1 MREQI
6 KVAIAKQLNM
16 LPENIRDDALIVDD
30 LGATSLD
37 AVELL
42 MALEDQFGVCIP
54 DEDVMDL
61 KTVLDI
67 EWYIENKLENE

>member
-6 KVAIAKQLNM
+6 KSAIAKQLEIQ
-16 LPENIRDDALIVDD
+16 PEEIRDDALIVDD

-42 MALEDQFGVCIP
+42 MTLEDQFGISIP

-61 KTVLDI
+61 KTVADI
-67 EWYIENKLENE
+67 EWYIDNKKE